1 LIIGV
6 KPNETKGTQLLEKLA
21 YPTMQEHL
29 WLVKMLLGMLSQM
42 LL

>member
-1 LIIGV
+1 MLFEGIRLDELIIGV

-29 WLVKMLLGMLSQM
+29 
-42 LL
+42 